1 MCVRERMCVCVC
13 VCVCCLH
20 GAALLD
26 LIWTVTPLICKVIV
40 SNGEI
45 SIVASKQVKA
55 SEGKS
60 TMPTPPPTYRRHLPA
75 ALPCWMRRGS
85 RVGGKEDKKEEKRI
99 KPRGGYW
106 KREDEVLIKALVRFL
121 SGLI

>member
-1 MCVRERMCVCVC
+1 MRARASVCVF

-40 SNGEI
+40 SNGGI
-45 SIVASKQVKA
+45 SIEAGKQAKA
-55 SEGKS
+55 SECKS
-60 TMPTPPPTYRRHLPA
+60 TMPPPPPTDLRHLPA
-75 ALPCWMRRGS
+75 TLPFWMRRGG

-99 KPRGGYW
+99 KPRGGFW
-106 KREDEVLIKALVRFL
+106 KREDEVLIKALV
-121 SGLI
+121 